1 MIGCSLLLSRVFPYL
16 VVTVA
21 SLGIGVT
28 AFGGGLQFEEQSAS
42 RFPQPDP
49 DDYTNQL
56 SIADVDG
63 DGDLDIVFANGGN
76 FSSQGTP
83 ERVRLY
89 INDGTGVF
97 TDESTT
103 RLGGIG
109 GNFRGVEFGD
119 VDGDGDLDMVLANDF
134 QQLPALLIN
143 DGAGFFTNESA
154 DRLPG
159 IELSSTRVAFG
170 DIDNDG
176 DLDLYF
182 TKGGSNRFGCG
193 QNQIYVNDGAGFF
206 TDETES
212 RHPLGNVCEPMDA
225 IFGDIDGDLDLDIR
239 TASTS
244 NNASK
249 LYRNDGTG
257 VFTDISSGVPSDS
270 DCYSYD
276 FGDVDGD
283 GDLDLLGANA
293 GPSLHELLLLNNGDG
308 TYTDGS
314 SQISPNLTIDDNDSK
329 FFDYDNDGDLDLII
343 ARLFSTSEA
352 VYNNDGHGNFTQVSG
367 IITSISDATLD
378 IGVGDLDGDGDL
390 DIVTAQG
397 ESGNFDNR
405 IYINTT
411 GPADTIAPTIVRM
424 EQLPD
429 TDDAAG
435 PYVVRAAVADQ
446 MTSDRNFFD
455 KGIILS
461 YSVDAGP
468 VEDVPMRWSGGQ
480 VYRGEIPGQ
489 PGGGTIE
496 YFVMATD
503 FADNT
508 GIGES
513 KSFTVTADPGDCEG
527 DANGDGVVDPL
538 DSGFVLAR
546 FGCPVGTGD
555 PSCDAADQNGDGLVD
570 PLDSG
575 FVLARFGPCD

>member
-1 MIGCSLLLSRVFPYL
+1 MNGRNAWLQAVAGL
-16 VVTVA
+16 VVVTIG
-21 SLGIGVT
+21 LGLDSK
-28 AFGGGLQFEEQSAS
+28 ALGGGLQFEEQSAS
-42 RFPQPDP
+42 RLPQPDP
-49 DDYTNQL
+49 DDYSNQL
-56 SIADVDG
+56 SLADVDA
-63 DGDLDIVFANGGN
+63 DGDLDLAFANGGN

-89 INDGTGVF
+89 INDGSGVF
-97 TDESTT
+97 SDESVV
-103 RLGGIG
+103 RVNSLG

-119 VDGDGDLDMVLANDF
+119 VDGDGDLDMALANDF

-143 DGAGFFTNESA
+143 DGAGFFTNESD

-182 TKGGSNRFGCG
+182 TKGGTTRFGCG

-206 TDETES
+206 TDETAT

-225 IFGDIDGDLDLDIR
+225 IFGDIDGDFDLDVR
-239 TASTS
+239 TASTA
-244 NNASK
+244 NGASK

-257 VFTDISSGVPSDS
+257 VFSDISSGVPADS

-293 GPSLHELLLLNNGDG
+293 GPSLTELLLLNNGDG

-314 SQISPNLTIDDNDSK
+314 SQLSPNSSVDDNDSK

-343 ARLFSTSEA
+343 ARLYSSSEA
-352 VYNNDGHGNFTQVSG
+352 IYNNDGNGNFTQVSG
-367 IITSISDATLD
+367 IITGISDATLD
-378 IGVGDLDGDGDL
+378 VGVGDLDGDGDL

-397 ESGNFDNR
+397 ESGNYDNR
-405 IYINTT
+405 IYMNIT
-411 GPADTIAPTIVRM
+411 GPPDTIAPTVVRM
-424 EQLPD
+424 EQHPD
-429 TDDAAG
+429 TGDTAG
-435 PYVVRAAVADQ
+435 PYVVRAVVTDQ

-455 KGIILS
+455 KGIVLS
-461 YSVDAGP
+461 YSVDRGP
-468 VEDVPMRWSGGQ
+468 IENVPMVWSGGQ
-480 VYRGEIPGQ
+480 IYRGEIPGQ
-489 PGGGTIE
+489 IGGGTIE
-496 YFVMATD
+496 YFVTATD

-508 GIGES
+508 GTGPS
-513 KSFTVTADPGDCEG
+513 QSFVVTADPSDCEG

-538 DSGFVLAR
+538 DSGFVLSR

-555 PSCDAADQNGDGLVD
+555 PSCDQADQNGDGLVD
-570 PLDSG
+570 PLDAG
-575 FVLARFGPCD
+575 YVLARFGDCP